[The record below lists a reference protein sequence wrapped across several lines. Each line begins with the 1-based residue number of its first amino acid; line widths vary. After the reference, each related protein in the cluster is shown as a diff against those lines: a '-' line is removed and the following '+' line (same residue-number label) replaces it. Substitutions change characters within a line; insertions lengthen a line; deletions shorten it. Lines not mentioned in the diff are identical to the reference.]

1 MVEDY
6 REIALN
12 EIESRLIRDRDILGL
27 QSVNRNNNNPISKT
41 NVPAIYMF
49 EGRDVIENW
58 TQRDPLGYPL
68 RRHLEINIEIVA
80 KTDRKAKG
88 VKTLLNLVRR
98 SVFCDRTGEGEDF
111 VWTPNP
117 IVAKNSLIR
126 ELRIKGPGTYEV
138 PELVGIKLVVGLW
151 YTDEGFL

>member
-1 MVEDY
+1 MEDF
-6 REIALN
+6 REISLE
-12 EIESRLIRDRDILGL
+12 EIESRLIRDKEILGL
-27 QSVNRNNNNPISKT
+27 ASMNRNNNNPINKT

-49 EGRDVIENW
+49 EGRDVIENY
-58 TQRDPLGYPL
+58 TQRNVLGYPL

-88 VKTLLNLVRR
+88 VKALLNLVRR
-98 SVFCDRTGEGEDF
+98 SVFCDRTGEGEDI

-117 IVAKNSLIR
+117 IVAQNSLIR

-151 YTDEGFL
+151 YTDNGFL

>member
-1 MVEDY
+1 MDDY
-6 REIALN
+6 REIAL
-12 EIESRLIRDRDILGL
+12 ETIEGRIVRDREMLGL
-27 QSVNRNNNNPISKT
+27 IGVHRNNNNPINKKS
-41 NVPAIYMF
+41 VPAIYIF
-49 EGRDVIENW
+49 EGRDVVEKY

-80 KTDRKAKG
+80 KSDRKAKG
-88 VKTLLNLVRR
+88 VKELLNLVRR
-98 SVFCDRTGEGEDF
+98 SVFCDRTGEGDDI

-117 IVAKNSLIR
+117 NVANNSLIR

-151 YTDEGFL
+151 YTDKGFL